1 METTVRQSGGNVKM
15 VQDVT
20 RLLGYVQTDE
30 EITGLYL
37 IAQVVCYCWFII
49 TNICTR
55 KFLNWHINPELHSN
69 WLRQMQI
76 PNNDII
82 ILCRKEYQNWLQIG
96 KLIWFTLIDLLD
108 CEPYKYG
115 PNCAF
120 DCGHCKH
127 DKPCLWI
134 LGTVLVGVWMG
145 GQANTALQVSDV
157 IITVVHTF
165 PIFSQ
170 NDLQSNFRFTF
181 VKWSPT
187 LTNKKNQKVSHNNN
201 TSNTWFF
208 FQTILF

>member
-1 METTVRQSGGNVKM
+1 MFLVSMETTVRQSVGNVKM

-20 RLLGYVQTDE
+20 RLLGYVQTDA

-69 WLRQMQI
+69 WLRQMHI

-127 DKPCLWI
+127 DKPCSMDTGDCPSGCVDGWTGKHCLTGKWRHNYSR
-134 LGTVLVGVWMG
+134 T
-145 GQANTALQVSDV
+145 
-157 IITVVHTF
+157 HF
-165 PIFSQ
+165 
-170 NDLQSNFRFTF
+170 SNFFT
-181 VKWSPT
+181 KWFT
-187 LTNKKNQKVSHNNN
+187 V
-201 TSNTWFF
+201 
-208 FQTILF
+208 